1 MNRVEPQN
9 TSRIIRDAFFDLTLS
24 MEAVF
29 LLHGVK
35 GILAED
41 IIGCMEEEYDKALK
55 KLSTVRK
62 RKDISWKPVADK
74 FISRLEKET
83 I

>member
-1 MNRVEPQN
+1 MNQVEPKN
-9 TSRIIRDAFFDLTLS
+9 TNRIIRDVFFDLTLS
-24 MEAVF
+24 LEAVF
-29 LLHGVK
+29 LLHGVQ

-41 IIGCMEEEYDKALK
+41 IIGCMEEEYDKTLK
-55 KLSTVRK
+55 RLSAVKK
-62 RKDISWKPVADK
+62 RKEVSWKPVADK

>member
-1 MNRVEPQN
+1 MNPVEPKN
-9 TSRIIRDAFFDLTLS
+9 TNRIIRDAFFDLTLS
-24 MEAVF
+24 LEAVF
-29 LLHGVK
+29 LLHGVQ

-41 IIGCMEEEYDKALK
+41 IIGCMEEEYDKTVK
-55 KLSTVRK
+55 KLSAVKK
-62 RKDISWKPVADK
+62 RKEVSWKPVADK

>member
-1 MNRVEPQN
+1 MNQFEPKN
-9 TSRIIRDAFFDLTLS
+9 TSRIIRDVFFDLTLS
-24 MEAVF
+24 LEAVF

-41 IIGCMEEEYDKALK
+41 IIGCMEEEYDKTLK
-55 KLSTVRK
+55 KLSTVKK
-62 RKDISWKPVADK
+62 RKEVSWKPVADK

>member
-1 MNRVEPQN
+1 MNQVAPQN

-24 MEAVF
+24 LEAVF

-41 IIGCMEEEYDKALK
+41 IIGCMEEEYDKTLR
-55 KLSTVRK
+55 KLSAVK
-62 RKDISWKPVADK
+62 KQKKASWKPVADK

>member
-1 MNRVEPQN
+1 MNQVEPKN
-9 TSRIIRDAFFDLTLS
+9 TNRIIRDVFFDLTLS
-24 MEAVF
+24 LEAVF
-29 LLHGVK
+29 LLHGVQ

-41 IIGCMEEEYDKALK
+41 IIGCMEEEYDKTLK
-55 KLSTVRK
+55 KLSTVKK
-62 RKDISWKPVADK
+62 RKEVSWKPVADK